1 MPTHFINGRPI
12 DLDAFHLTKAPA
24 QPRGR
29 DLAWRVTRAQYFRA
43 CELVA
48 QVRET
53 KEGTDLYQALVDDLK
68 SIPGY
73 PHDVDQERDTLYF
86 VITDTQVS

>member
-1 MPTHFINGRPI
+1 
-12 DLDAFHLTKAPA
+12 
-24 QPRGR
+24 
-29 DLAWRVTRAQYFRA
+29 
-43 CELVA
+43 VA